1 MALDEHLRGHF
12 TTSSLLDGHPKGHF
26 IMFYPPQEHPRGHV
40 RCIFFLK
47 WEHQGRRSTF
57 GLLEPGQPE
66 THL

>member
-40 RCIFFLK
+40 RCIFFFK
-47 WEHQGRRSTF
+47 VGAPGETIYIWSVGTWST
-57 GLLEPGQPE
+57 
-66 THL
+66 